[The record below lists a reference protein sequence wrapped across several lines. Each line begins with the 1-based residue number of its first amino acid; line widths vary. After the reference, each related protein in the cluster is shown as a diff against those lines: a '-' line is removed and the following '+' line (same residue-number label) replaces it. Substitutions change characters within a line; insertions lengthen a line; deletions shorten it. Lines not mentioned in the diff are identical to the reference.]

1 MPLVKKERRR
11 RKVSEEPAEEME
23 EDDTSADNNVGLNSL
38 RREPLVFC
46 VYQLV
51 LSAVSYH
58 SQLYNF
64 IYTKYNYTPFP
75 TQQRST
81 ASERYS

>member
-1 MPLVKKERRR
+1 MPLVKMERRR
-11 RKVSEEPAEEME
+11 QKVSEEPAEEME

-46 VYQLV
+46 VYQFV

-58 SQLYNF
+58 PVSSFSIVLLHLRQ
-64 IYTKYNYTPFP
+64 I
-75 TQQRST
+75 
-81 ASERYS
+81 